1 MKNPN
6 TVYRGWW
13 VLAGLFLI
21 YAASN
26 GILMHTLPLTYP
38 ALIDEFGW
46 TAAQVTT
53 PASILFVIAA
63 ITSPPTGFLLDRFS
77 ARRVILF
84 GAIAMVAGLF
94 AFSHIS
100 ELWHMIAVYVVFALA
115 LSACGIV
122 STMLVL
128 TRWFNHLRG
137 RATGILLLASSLGAS
152 LFPLILG
159 AGMNSF
165 GWRGSLTIFAALAA
179 VLAILPALFLLKDQ
193 PAPGETDG
201 PVNST
206 LKLIGPTFREAV
218 CQPRYYLIAFATG
231 SIWLTVISLLQHQPI
246 FLAKDLGVDTA
257 TVLPRVFSIFFA
269 FSVAGKFA
277 FGWLSDRLDKGFA
290 LISSLFILATSLV
303 LLRSLDGDNTL
314 IIYAYAAIA
323 GIGFSGSF
331 TTIQIWIASFYAGQS
346 YGKILASLTLF
357 DTLSGALGTWLA
369 GMMRDNLGSYLPVIS
384 LMIGLCMLAAIAIA
398 IVRYLHNFS
407 TPAETSTL

>member
-1 MKNPN
+1 MKISN
-6 TVYRGWW
+6 TLYRGWW
-13 VLAGLFLI
+13 VLAGLFLV

-26 GILMHTLPLTYP
+26 GILMHTLPIIYP
-38 ALIDEFGW
+38 ALMDEFGW
-46 TAAQVTT
+46 TATQVTT

-63 ITSPPTGFLLDRFS
+63 IASPPTGILLDRFS

-94 AFSHIS
+94 AFSYIS

-128 TRWFNHLRG
+128 TRWFSHLRG

-179 VLAILPALFLLKDQ
+179 ILTILPALFLLKDR
-193 PAPGETDG
+193 PVAGETDG
-201 PVNST
+201 PVSSV
-206 LKLIGPTFREAV
+206 LAAVGPTFREAIR
-218 CQPRYYLIAFATG
+218 QPRYYLIAFATG

-246 FLAKDLGVDTA
+246 YLARDLGVDT
-257 TVLPRVFSIFFA
+257 TTILPRVFSVFFA
-269 FSVAGKFA
+269 FSVVGKFG
-277 FGWLSDRLDKGFA
+277 FGWLSDRLDKGFT
-290 LISSLFILATSLV
+290 LISSIFILTMSLF
-303 LLRSLDGDNTL
+303 LLRSIDGENTL
-314 IIYAYAAIA
+314 AIYTYAAMA

-331 TTIQIWIASFYAGQS
+331 TTIQIWIASFYAGPS

-357 DTLSGALGTWLA
+357 DTLSGALGTWVA
-369 GMMRDNLGSYLPVIS
+369 GMMRDDMGSYLPVIN
-384 LMIGLCMLAAIAIA
+384 LMIGICTLAAISIA
-398 IVRYLHNFS
+398 IVRQFHKS
-407 TPAETSTL
+407 KTPSEITTQ

>member
-1 MKNPN
+1 MKNSN
-6 TVYRGWW
+6 TLYRGWW
-13 VLAGLFLI
+13 VLAGLFLV

-38 ALIDEFGW
+38 ALMDEFGW

-63 ITSPPTGFLLDRFS
+63 ITSPPTGVLLDRFS

-94 AFSHIS
+94 AFSYIS

-122 STMLVL
+122 STMLLL
-128 TRWFNHLRG
+128 TRWFSHLRG

-179 VLAILPALFLLKDQ
+179 ILAILPALFLLKDR
-193 PAPGETDG
+193 PVAGETDG
-201 PVNST
+201 PVSSV
-206 LKLIGPTFREAV
+206 LAAVGPTFREAIR
-218 CQPRYYLIAFATG
+218 QPRYYLIAFATG

-246 FLAKDLGVDTA
+246 YLARDLGVDT
-257 TVLPRVFSIFFA
+257 TTILPRVFSVFFA
-269 FSVAGKFA
+269 FSVVGKFG
-277 FGWLSDRLDKGFA
+277 FGWLSDRLDKGFT
-290 LISSLFILATSLV
+290 LISSIFILTMSLF
-303 LLRSLDGDNTL
+303 LLRSINGENTL
-314 IIYAYAAIA
+314 AIYTYAAMA

-331 TTIQIWIASFYAGQS
+331 TTIQIWIARFYAGQS

-357 DTLSGALGTWLA
+357 DTLSGALGTWAA
-369 GMMRDNLGSYLPVIS
+369 GMMRDDMGSYLPVIN
-384 LMIGLCMLAAIAIA
+384 LMIGICTLAAISIA
-398 IVRYLHNFS
+398 IVRQFHKS
-407 TPAETSTL
+407 KTPSEITTQ

>member
-1 MKNPN
+1 
-6 TVYRGWW
+6 
-13 VLAGLFLI
+13 
-21 YAASN
+21 
-26 GILMHTLPLTYP
+26 MHTLPLTYP
-38 ALIDEFGW
+38 ALMDEFGW

-53 PASILFVIAA
+53 PATILFVIAA

-77 ARRVILF
+77 ARRVVLF

-94 AFSHIS
+94 AFSYIT
-100 ELWHMIAVYVVFALA
+100 ELWHMIAVYIVFALA

-128 TRWFNHLRG
+128 TRWFSHLRG

-179 VLAILPALFLLKDQ
+179 FLAVLPALFLLKDR

-201 PVNST
+201 PADSKPKVV
-206 LKLIGPTFREAV
+206 GPTFLEAIRE
-218 CQPRYYLIAFATG
+218 PRYYLIAFATG

-246 FLAKDLGVDTA
+246 YLARDLGVDGT
-257 TVLPRVFSIFFA
+257 TVLPFVFSVFFA

-277 FGWLSDRLDKGFA
+277 FGWLSDRLDKGFT
-290 LISSLFILATSLV
+290 LISSIAILASSLL
-303 LLRSLDGDNTL
+303 LLRSLDGESALT
-314 IIYAYAAIA
+314 IYTYAAMA

-357 DTLSGALGTWLA
+357 DTLSGALGTWAA
-369 GMMRDNLGSYLPVIS
+369 GMMRGQLGSYLPVIN
-384 LMIGLCMLAAIAIA
+384 LMIGICTLAAISIA
-398 IVRYLHNFS
+398 IVRYQQNTNILS
-407 TPAETSTL
+407 ETTTQ